1 MLTTRLALVIVVDRL
16 LTGFDS
22 QYLST
27 LFADRP
33 PMSPQEIIQSFSRTN
48 RIFDQDKR
56 YGNIITFQYP
66 KTFSDKIDAALKLYT
81 NGGIGEVMA
90 PSWKES
96 KQKFDQAYKDIQNYQ
111 AADGIPILEADDND
125 RNFSL
130 SAIRRSIKP
139 LELFKPIT
147 NSMILIQSKTLT

>member
-1 MLTTRLALVIVVDRL
+1 
-16 LTGFDS
+16 
-22 QYLST
+22 
-27 LFADRP
+27 
-33 PMSPQEIIQSFSRTN
+33 
-48 RIFDQDKR
+48 
-56 YGNIITFQYP
+56 
-66 KTFSDKIDAALKLYT
+66 
-81 NGGIGEVMA
+81 MA